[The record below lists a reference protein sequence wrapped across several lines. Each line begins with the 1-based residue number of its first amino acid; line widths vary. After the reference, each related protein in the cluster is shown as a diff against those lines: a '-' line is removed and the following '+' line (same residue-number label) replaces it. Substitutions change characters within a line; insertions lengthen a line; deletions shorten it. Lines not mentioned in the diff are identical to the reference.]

1 MNIKEKTMKKYLIR
15 SIVVLIVLCLCGCDH
30 KEVIQDTI
38 EPVEDSSLVLG
49 DERFDEY
56 LPLLKDKRVALFTNQ
71 TGILGDRIYDQNGK
85 EIDKSTIS
93 DLIPFGLDQ
102 NGNPVNYGPHILDV
116 LIEKGV
122 DVRCVFSPEH
132 GFRGNS
138 GTGEAID
145 NSIDEKTGV
154 PILSLYDGDSNY
166 PSKEHMELFD
176 ILLADMQ
183 DIGLRYYTYYISL
196 YYLMDACA
204 MNGKTLIILDRP
216 NPNGFY
222 VDGPILCPDYRSK
235 VGVLPIPVVY
245 GMTWGELAG
254 MINGEGW
261 LTSGKDSLDLFVI
274 PCLNYSHQDK
284 TSLIL
289 RPSPNIKDMRAVY
302 LYASTC
308 FFEYSCISVGRGTDH
323 PFEIYGSP
331 YLKDLEGNDFTFTP
345 VTMEGAPSPQFE
357 NEICYGRNLSDL
369 ALDDIHEAQINPEY
383 LISAYRQFHEK
394 YPDLPFFKEPDI
406 NGIYWIDYL
415 SGSSKLREMII
426 EGKSSQE
433 IKDSWKEDVE
443 RFKIQRRPYLIY
455 PE

>member
-1 MNIKEKTMKKYLIR
+1 MMKRYLVVIILLSTVLFLFGCKEK
-15 SIVVLIVLCLCGCDH
+15 VLPED
-30 KEVIQDTI
+30 
-38 EPVEDSSLVLG
+38 PVELKNDDLLVLG

-56 LPLLKDKRVALFTNQ
+56 LPLLKDKRVALFSNQ
-71 TGILGDRIYDQNGK
+71 TGILGDRIYDLNGN
-85 EIDKSTIS
+85 EIDKNTIN
-93 DLIPFGLDQ
+93 DLVPFGEDQ
-102 NGNPVNYGPHILDV
+102 NGDPVQYGPHILDV

-138 GTGEAID
+138 GAGEAID
-145 NSIDEKTGV
+145 DSIDEKTGV

-176 ILLADMQ
+176 ILLVDMQ

-261 LTSGKDSLDLFVI
+261 LTSGRDSLNLFVI

-308 FFEYSCISVGRGTDH
+308 FFEYSYISVGRGTDH

-331 YLKDLEGNDFTFTP
+331 YLKDLQGNDFTFVP
-345 VTMEGAPSPQFE
+345 VAMEGAPSPQFE
-357 NEICYGRNLSDL
+357 NEICYGKDL
-369 ALDDIHEAQINPEY
+369 KTIPLEDIHNAQINLDY
-383 LISAYRQFHEK
+383 IIDAYRQFKEK
-394 YPDLPFFKEPDI
+394 YPESSFFGDPDI
-406 NGIYWIDYL
+406 NGYYWIDYL
-415 SGSSKLREMII
+415 SGSSRLREMII
-426 EGKSSQE
+426 EGKNSRQ

-443 RFKIQRRPYLIY
+443 RFRVQRRPYLIY